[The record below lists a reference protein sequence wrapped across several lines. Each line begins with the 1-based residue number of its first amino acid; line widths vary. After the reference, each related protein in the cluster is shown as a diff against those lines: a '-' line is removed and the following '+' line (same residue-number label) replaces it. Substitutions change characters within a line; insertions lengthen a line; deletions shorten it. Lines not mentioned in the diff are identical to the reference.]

1 MAKFNLYNCTLPKR
15 EAVGRYA
22 ALSGVYHD
30 NGWKVATDKSLMV
43 AIKTDYDSSLE
54 QRVIRKDKSDA
65 PSNFP
70 AWRKII
76 PSRSALSLYDRKVK
90 LTKEMSERFDKWY
103 DSINENVNRTTNR
116 YVVRIGTAYYRVY
129 LFKKFYDAIREY
141 GLSTLYVQRMRAAV
155 AKNSECVCM
164 LMPLLFDGWEVKWA
178 EEHCY
183 ILNFLN
189 E

>member
-1 MAKFNLYNCTLPKR
+1 
-15 EAVGRYA
+15 
-22 ALSGVYHD
+22 
-30 NGWKVATDKSLMV
+30 MV
-43 AIKTDYDSSLE
+43 AIKSDYEDSFE

-70 AWRKII
+70 AWRKIV
-76 PSRSALSLYDRKVK
+76 PTRSDLSYCEKVK
-90 LTKEMSERFDKWY
+90 LTKTMSYRFDKWY
-103 DSINENVNRTTNR
+103 DSIKENVNRTTNR

-155 AKNSECVCM
+155 AKNNECVCM
-164 LMPLLFDGWEVKWA
+164 LMPLFFDSWEVKWA